1 MINKRIKLYLFLVL
15 AVVSLG
21 INFSC
26 YYYISLNHSHLLNLF
41 IIISPVITVLACSL
55 SFDYIYEKCLKLRF
69 QEISDD
75 YVKNYSLKKNDN
87 IIIDNS
93 QDFNGLL
100 NQMYSDIKKIKS
112 ENSNAEQKLKKFD
125 NTANEF
131 RAELE
136 SFKVASLTD
145 LKNGQTN
152 NGFVLKKSGEIAD
165 FLFETETILKSI
177 QINFTNSNNHIESKF
192 KNKTRLSEHLNK
204 LILIAK
210 DFDKIFDNIIGF
222 ENDFKAKEESV
233 INKITNI
240 ITNLERQSINILNAY
255 IFSNQENITAEG
267 AEHSSE
273 FEREENLQNIK
284 NMNDSIKN
292 EVMQIKNTLMVLF
305 ESSKT
310 FETEFDK
317 NAGIFKQ
324 LNSYLIQIP
333 KFISDFFEIDDNIR
347 NTMQRDSLQLT
358 KIFDKINSGNENIKN
373 MNLKLNTLSKTVE
386 DLQSEIIKLKFE
398 S

>member
-21 INFSC
+21 INFGC
-26 YYYISLNHSHLLNLF
+26 YYYISLNYSPFLNLF

-55 SFDYIYEKCLKLRF
+55 SFDYVYEKCLKLKF
-69 QEISDD
+69 QDISDD

-87 IIIDNS
+87 INIVDS
-93 QDFNGLL
+93 RDFNMLL

-112 ENSNAEQKLKKFD
+112 ENSTAEQKLKEFD
-125 NTANEF
+125 KTANDF

-136 SFKVASLTD
+136 SFKVASVTD

-152 NGFVLKKSGEIAD
+152 NGFILKKAGEVAD
-165 FLFETETILKSI
+165 FLFETETILKTI

-192 KNKTRLSEHLNK
+192 KNKTKLSEHLNK
-204 LILIAK
+204 LILISK
-210 DFDKIFDNIIGF
+210 DFDKIFDNIVSF
-222 ENDFKAKEESV
+222 ENDFKSKEESV
-233 INKITNI
+233 IAKITNI

-255 IFSNQENITAEG
+255 IFSNQENIAAEG

-292 EVMQIKNTLMVLF
+292 EVMQIKNTLMVVF

-310 FETEFDK
+310 FETEFEK
-317 NAGIFKQ
+317 NADIFKQ

-333 KFISDFFEIDDNIR
+333 AFISGFFEIDDNIR
-347 NTMQRDSLQLT
+347 NTMQRDSLQLS
-358 KIFDKINSGNENIKN
+358 KVFDRINGGNENIKN
-373 MNLKLNTLSKTVE
+373 INLKLNTLSKTVE